1 MTDEELKIVIEQSVE
16 KGIKENVPRAFHELM
31 TSMGVDVSYPLKMQQ
46 DFAFLRSLRTSV
58 GAGIAAALAGI
69 GGGLVSLWDFIA
81 HLDKHG

>member
-1 MTDEELKIVIEQSVE
+1 MTDDELKHFIKQSV
-16 KGIKENVPRAFHELM
+16 KESIEESVPRSFHELM